1 MPTLDDIPILVKNT
15 ALTGEDTF
23 AVSDNSSSG
32 GSKVVKV
39 PAALVAMGYTHGWKV
54 DTTCSQLAGQT
65 TDVELMDLATNTII
79 RRVMM
84 VCTEVFAGGSISAC
98 TAAVGTTADP
108 DDWVDE
114 SNCFT
119 GATVPFLKENTGTAI
134 STGEAFMHSVSSQKL
149 ELQIVASS
157 DDVSEATT
165 GIIYVFASL
174 LDTTQ
179 LDDVTTTLA

>member
-1 MPTLDDIPILVKNT
+1 MPTLDDIPTLQKVTQLVG
-15 ALTGEDTF
+15 ADTF
-23 AVSDNSSSG
+23 AVSDDSNDG
-32 GSKVVKV
+32 GTKVVKV

-65 TDVELMDLATNTII
+65 MDVELMDLATNTII

-84 VCTEVFAGGSISAC
+84 VATEAWTGGSISNC
-98 TAAVGTTADP
+98 TAAVGTTADE
-108 DDWVDE
+108 DDWIDE
-114 SNCFT
+114 
-119 GATVPFLKENTGTAI
+119 ATVFSSATFPKLLENSGTAI

-149 ELQIVASS
+149 ELQIVATG